1 VEAGAIRRGVAREGR
16 ARFAG
21 HGLLPPL
28 VAVGTAI
35 TVVVGLAAAA
45 AGVELGAALPPFVAS
60 WEPRVHGLA
69 LPAVAVMG
77 AAVILAPR
85 LLAPSVSARAF
96 AGTAFGLA
104 LVGRLAVAMARGGP
118 TGPYAV
124 FDTSVEAKNEYL
136 PALPALDYGPVW
148 FLDRFAELV
157 PSLPVHVA
165 GHPPGLLLLMH
176 LLGIDSAPGL
186 GALTIAAAALSVP
199 LTYVLAHQLLADDT
213 RARVAALLAAFAPA
227 ALLHGASSA
236 DALYASLGLL
246 AAIALVAR
254 RRAALPLGAGLLAVA
269 SFFSWALLAVG
280 AWAAIVVARRDGV
293 GRSALL
299 AAACAG
305 ALGVLYGALYAG
317 FGFDPLGTLAATE
330 EVYHFSLARLRPY
343 AFWLF
348 GSPAAFLVVLGLP
361 VAWYAVRALAARQ
374 TVALAL
380 AAVIVTSAVLGFTKA
395 ETERIW
401 LFLVPLA
408 CIAAATVLP
417 RAAVRPVL
425 ALIVTQALAA
435 ELLLDT
441 IW

>member
-1 VEAGAIRRGVAREGR
+1 MA
-16 ARFAG
+16 
-21 HGLLPPL
+21 
-28 VAVGTAI
+28 
-35 TVVVGLAAAA
+35 VGLAAAA
-45 AGVELGAALPPFVAS
+45 RGVELGADLPPFVAS

-69 LPAVAVMG
+69 VPAIALLG
-77 AAVILAPR
+77 AAVLLAPR
-85 LLAPSVSARAF
+85 LLAPSVSAPAF
-96 AGTAFGLA
+96 AAAAFGLA
-104 LVGRLAVAMARGGP
+104 LAGRLAVAVARGGP
-118 TGPYAV
+118 AGPYAV
-124 FDTSVEAKNEYL
+124 FDTHGEAKNEYL

-165 GHPPGLLLLMH
+165 GHPPGLLLTLH
-176 LLGIDSAPGL
+176 LLGIGSAPGL

-199 LTYVLAHQLLADDT
+199 LTYVLGRQLLADDT
-213 RARVAALLAAFAPA
+213 RARIAALLAAFGPA

-254 RRAALPLGAGLLAVA
+254 RRVALLLGPALLAVG
-269 SFFSWALLAVG
+269 SFFSWALLAIG
-280 AWAAIVVARRDGV
+280 AWAAIVVARRDGI
-293 GRSALL
+293 GRAAAL
-299 AAACAG
+299 AAGCAG
-305 ALGVLYGALYAG
+305 AVGVLYGGLYAV

-330 EVYHFSLARLRPY
+330 EVYRFSLARLRPY
-343 AFWLF
+343 AYWLF

-361 VAWYAVRALAARQ
+361 VAWYALKALAARH

-408 CIAAATVLP
+408 CLAAATVLP
-417 RAAVRPVL
+417 RGAVRPVL
-425 ALIVTQALAA
+425 AMIVVQALAA